1 VTFLKTR
8 APLIP
13 LFLVSAAAVGFE
25 IALTRFFA
33 IASWS
38 EYGYWVISI
47 TMVGFAVSGVVLS
60 LFDAFFLRRAS
71 RLLFAVPPALMI
83 AAAFGFYATTV
94 IPFNPLEFQNPDQW
108 FDQLLNI
115 WKYYVALFPF
125 FFLAGLYIGLYFL
138 SYQEEIPKI
147 YGADLAGAGAGA
159 VAVLALMFWV
169 HPFFLL
175 AALLPLLALASLYHR
190 PPALRARPALFA
202 LGLLAVCAIGEVV
215 LIPFNRADF
224 NEYKAVYPPLHVQ
237 GGRVVEE
244 IKSPRGYFL
253 VLDNFTE
260 RLDTDFSNNIGVL
273 KVAGPPLTYGLYN
286 DGNRLTSLP
295 KRTDY
300 DPSYVL
306 AALDS
311 LPYELRPGA
320 RALLIGTRGGFRVR
334 EALALGATRVLAL
347 EPEETLH
354 RLIVEGVAGTTEPAL
369 RDARVELHG
378 RSPAELLARGGREF
392 DIIDIASDY
401 LGQTDANKFAFT
413 VEAVRSYY
421 QALSPNGVLSIP
433 VSIREF
439 TVYAVKMI
447 ETARHALAA
456 EGVAE
461 PARHL
466 IVYRSSWNARILV
479 GQQPFAAA
487 DIAKLRAFADRR
499 SFDTS
504 FFPGIEPEKVEIWN
518 DLPVVSLE
526 QGTVMSSEKA
536 TDALM
541 DDSLKLLANPGPFLD
556 AQFFNLAPSTYDRP
570 FFYSILRLGEIER
583 ILEKIALI
591 PREEL
596 SYLINVA
603 VLLQAVLFAAIILS
617 LPLIRWRAERP
628 KTEAIVKS
636 ILYFAGLGLGF
647 LFLEILLIEK
657 VSFYLNDR
665 TSAFGTV
672 LASMLIFSGIG
683 SYVSSSYLAQPK
695 RGVKLA
701 CAIVFVWIVA
711 AFAGLDALLFATL
724 GWPTFSKQL
733 IVLLLVAPLAYALG
747 FPFPLG
753 LYLFR
758 GERAH
763 FLPWAWSLNGAFSVI
778 STPLANLLAI
788 STGYTI
794 LLVASLLS
802 YAIVLLTYPVG
813 RSADRL

>member
-1 VTFLKTR
+1 MTVLKTR
-8 APLIP
+8 APLLP
-13 LFLVSAAAVGFE
+13 LFLVSAAAIGFE

-60 LFDAFFLRRAS
+60 LFNPFFLRHAA

-83 AAAFGFYATTV
+83 SAAFGFYATTR

-125 FFLAGLYIGLYFL
+125 FFFAGLYIGLYFL
-138 SYQEEIPKI
+138 RYQEEIPKI

-159 VAVLALMFWV
+159 LAVLALMFWV
-169 HPFFLL
+169 HPFYLM
-175 AALLPLLALASLYHR
+175 AALLPLLALAGLYHR
-190 PPALRARPALFA
+190 PPSVRARPVPFVA
-202 LGLLAVCAIGEVV
+202 GLIAVCAIGEVV
-215 LIPFNRADF
+215 LVPLNRADF

-260 RLDTDFSNNIGVL
+260 RLDTDFSNNIGLL

-300 DPSYVL
+300 DPSYVR

-320 RALLIGTRGGFRVR
+320 RTLLIGTRGGFRVR
-334 EALALGATRVLAL
+334 EALALGASRVLAL

-354 RLIVEGVAGTTEPAL
+354 RLIVEGVAGSTEPAL
-369 RDARVELHG
+369 RDARVALHG
-378 RSPAELLARGGREF
+378 RSPAELLARGDREF

-401 LGQTDANKFAFT
+401 LGQADANKFAFT

-421 QALSPNGVLSIP
+421 RALAPNGVLSIP

-447 ETARHALAA
+447 ETARQALVA
-456 EGVAE
+456 EGVAA
-461 PARHL
+461 PAQHL

-479 GQQPFAAA
+479 ARQPFAAA
-487 DIAKLRAFADRR
+487 DIATLRTFADRR

-504 FFPGIEPEKVEIWN
+504 YFPGIEPEKVEIWN

-526 QGTVMSSEKA
+526 QGTVVASDRA
-536 TDALM
+536 ADALM
-541 DDSLKLLANPGPFLD
+541 DDTLKLLANPDAFLR

-570 FFYSILRLGEIER
+570 FFYSILRLGEIDR

-596 SYLINVA
+596 GYLINVA
-603 VLLQAVLFAAIILS
+603 VLLQAVLFAALILS
-617 LPLIRWRAERP
+617 LPLIRWRTKRP

-636 ILYFAGLGLGF
+636 ILYFAGLGMGF

-665 TSAFGTV
+665 TSAFGAV
-672 LASMLIFSGIG
+672 LAAMLIFSGAG
-683 SYVSSSYLAQPK
+683 SYFSSNYLARPK
-695 RGVKLA
+695 RGLMLA
-701 CAIVFVWIVA
+701 GAVIFAWIVA
-711 AFAGLDALLFATL
+711 AMAGLDALLFATL
-724 GWPTFSKQL
+724 GWSALSKQL
-733 IVLLLVAPLAYALG
+733 VVLLLVAPLAFALG

-788 STGYTI
+788 SAGYTI
-794 LLVASLLS
+794 LLAASLLS

-813 RSADRL
+813 RRANRL